1 MGIFLSCLT
10 CGRRNRHNVSPD
22 PQAIPQGTEMEVP
35 DIDDTAIV
43 PAKGFLGVP
52 INGLPTYQPKNEQP
66 QFSFP
71 ANWVVLTISD
81 VLLTMRNECHLAR
94 CVLFETARLQKS
106 LLSVGLL
113 KLSDDARVVDMQL
126 IELDKTLVHGDELIH
141 GSWGD
146 EDIEKQNLILK
157 GDAFQKALRAAKR
170 SLRESDKTFNDQI
183 LGELKNGMQ
192 SKNSIDYRQIVERA
206 LDICHYYTQIGYE
219 APTPAGYEALG
230 PKEQRPPFGLG
241 LWGFAGLIAVLTSII
256 VGAAVGGG
264 LGAALAN
271 KSSNSSA
278 EPTSCPTLDN
288 STSDTAPYVP
298 KAASDVTNLQL
309 NCPKTLSDEQSQ
321 SFDMNYHFR
330 WWCGVNAPL
339 GEKAKEGGTIFDYV
353 AFFSYSIEDCM
364 GACVNMNTMDDK
376 THTGLRCRSVVFTT
390 NMSAVITTKQYGNC
404 WLKNG
409 TKAKGSDWEF
419 KKRSIAYAELID

>member
-1 MGIFLSCLT
+1 MSIFLSCLT
-10 CGRRNRHNVSPD
+10 CGRRNRKNAGPD

-43 PAKGFLGVP
+43 PAKGFLGGP

-66 QFSFP
+66 QFFSP

-146 EDIEKQNLILK
+146 EDIEKQNVILK
-157 GDAFQKALRAAKR
+157 GDTFQKALLVDRITMNQHQQLPGSDGLQVDMHEQAAKAP
-170 SLRESDKTFNDQI
+170 EVVHDQ
-183 LGELKNGMQ
+183 
-192 SKNSIDYRQIVERA
+192 NS
-206 LDICHYYTQIGYE
+206 HYYTPTGYE
-219 APTPAGYEALG
+219 ASTPAGYEALG

-241 LWGFAGLIAVLTSII
+241 LWGFAGLIAFLTAII
-256 VGAAVGGG
+256 VGAGVGGG
-264 LGAALAN
+264 LGAALAS
-271 KSSNSSA
+271 KSGDSSA

-309 NCPKTLSDEQSQ
+309 NCPEKLSDEQSHFNTGYQ
-321 SFDMNYHFR
+321 FR

-339 GEKAKEGGTIFDYV
+339 SEKAKEGGTIFDYV

-364 GACVNMNTMDDK
+364 GACVNMNTIDDK
-376 THTGLRCRSVVFTT
+376 THTGLRCRSVVFAT
-390 NMSAVITTKQYGNC
+390 NMSAVIETKQYGNC

-409 TKAKGSDWEF
+409 TKAKGSNWEF
-419 KKRSIAYAELID
+419 KKRYIAYAELID

>member
-1 MGIFLSCLT
+1 MSIFLSCLT
-10 CGRRNRHNVSPD
+10 CGRRNRKNAGPD

-43 PAKGFLGVP
+43 PAKGFLGGP

-66 QFSFP
+66 QFFSP

-146 EDIEKQNLILK
+146 EDIEKQNVILK
-157 GDAFQKALRAAKR
+157 GDTFQKALRSDGLQVDMHEQAAKAP
-170 SLRESDKTFNDQI
+170 EVVHDQ
-183 LGELKNGMQ
+183 
-192 SKNSIDYRQIVERA
+192 NS
-206 LDICHYYTQIGYE
+206 HYYTPTGYE
-219 APTPAGYEALG
+219 ASTPAGYEALG

-241 LWGFAGLIAVLTSII
+241 LWGFAGLIAFLTAII
-256 VGAAVGGG
+256 VGASVGGG
-264 LGAALAN
+264 LGAALVN
-271 KSSNSSA
+271 KSSDSSA

-309 NCPKTLSDEQSQ
+309 NCPEKLSDEQSHFNTGYQ
-321 SFDMNYHFR
+321 FR

-339 GEKAKEGGTIFDYV
+339 SEKAKEGGTIFDYV

-364 GACVNMNTMDDK
+364 GACVNMNTIDDK
-376 THTGLRCRSVVFTT
+376 THTGLRCRSVVFAT
-390 NMSAVITTKQYGNC
+390 NMSAVIETKQYGNC

-409 TKAKGSDWEF
+409 TKAKGSNWEF
-419 KKRSIAYAELID
+419 KKRYIAYAELID

>member
-1 MGIFLSCLT
+1 MSILLSCLT
-10 CGRRNRHNVSPD
+10 CGRRNRQNVSPD
-22 PQAIPQGTEMEVP
+22 PYAVPQGTEMEVP

-52 INGLPTYQPKNEQP
+52 VNGLPTYQPKNEQP
-66 QFSFP
+66 QFFSP

-146 EDIEKQNLILK
+146 EDIEKQNVILK
-157 GDAFQKALRAAKR
+157 GDTFQKALLVDRITMNQHQQLPGSDGLQVDMNEQAAKAP
-170 SLRESDKTFNDQI
+170 EVVHD
-183 LGELKNGMQ
+183 
-192 SKNSIDYRQIVERA
+192 KNS
-206 LDICHYYTQIGYE
+206 HYYTQIGYE

-241 LWGFAGLIAVLTSII
+241 LWGFAGLIALLTSII

-271 KSSNSSA
+271 KSSDSSA

-339 GEKAKEGGTIFDYV
+339 SEKAKEGGTIFDYV

-409 TKAKGSDWEF
+409 TKAKGSNWEF